1 MSRWE
6 PMLERVARERYPR
19 LVAHAMLLVR
29 SRVEAEDLVQEALIS
44 AFSARAR
51 FGSLA
56 EAEQYVRRA
65 LVSRFMDSTRKRGRE
80 RLALVRHAA
89 RPLAV
94 APDAAGDLPGEV
106 EAALAGLPPRE
117 RACVVLRHVED
128 LSVRDTAALLKLS
141 EGAVKRYTSDG
152 VAALGAALGTTA
164 VDESPVVQVT
174 TKKMTAKEVRRGA

>member
-1 MSRWE
+1 MSRWQ

-29 SRVEAEDLVQEALIS
+29 SRTEAEDLVQEALIS

-51 FGSLA
+51 FATLA

-65 LVSRFMDSTRKRGRE
+65 IVSRFMDQARKKGRE
-80 RLALVRHAA
+80 RAAFVRHAS
-89 RPLAV
+89 RPTTF
-94 APDAAGDLPGEV
+94 APDAAHDLPSEV
-106 EAALAGLPPRE
+106 EAALAKLPPRE

-128 LSVRDTAALLKLS
+128 LSVRETADLLRLS

-152 VAALGAALGTTA
+152 VAALGAALGTTT
-164 VDESPVVQVT
+164 VDDSPVVQVT
-174 TKKMTAKEVRRGA
+174 TKKTMSTKEVRRA

>member
-44 AFSARAR
+44 AFSGKAR
-51 FGSLA
+51 FASLA
-56 EAEQYVRRA
+56 QAEQYVRRA
-65 LVSRFMDSTRKRGRE
+65 IVSRFMDAARKRTRE
-80 RLALVRHAA
+80 KGAMVRHAA
-89 RPLAV
+89 RPA
-94 APDAAGDLPGEV
+94 APAHNSADDGLPGEV
-106 EAALAGLPPRE
+106 EAALAGLPPQE

-128 LSVRDTAALLKLS
+128 LSIRETAVLLRIS

-152 VAALGAALGTTA
+152 VAALGAALGTTT
-164 VDESPVVQVT
+164 VDDSPVVTVT
-174 TKKMTAKEVRRGA
+174 TKEVRRGA